1 MSKFDPAFIE
11 DVRSRNDIVEV
22 VSEYVS
28 LEKKGNRYWGLCPFH
43 GEKTPSFS
51 VIPDKQFFYCFG
63 CQAGGN
69 VIGFIQKKDNLSYR
83 EAIEALAR
91 RARIP
96 IPVEERTPEEEKA
109 YQERQ
114 RVYQALELAARYFHH
129 LLYHTPGGAKATD
142 YLHRRGLTEE
152 TIHRFQ
158 LGYSSPAWDDLYKG
172 FLKKGHTA
180 EVLLKA
186 GLIIPR
192 ESKDGYYDR
201 FRDRVMFPI
210 TDLRGRVI
218 GFGGRTM
225 GDGQPKYL
233 NSPETPFFNKG
244 KNLYGLSQA
253 KEFIRSKDLAVIVE
267 GYMDAVTA
275 HQAGFTNV
283 VASLGTALTA
293 EQARLLRLQT
303 SHVVIAYDADAAGQ
317 KATLRGL
324 DILVA
329 AGCQVRVLRPAE
341 GKDPDEFIRSRGAA
355 AFARAIEVAP
365 PLLDFK
371 FELARAKFPGNSPEN
386 RAAVIAEIL
395 PILAGIEDNV
405 RQDAY
410 LKRLS
415 GEVEVTE
422 ESLRI
427 ELGRFKRRQASN
439 GPSGHTDRRIWNN
452 TRDSDTRQDLPEA
465 AKAINGHRAASAGD
479 ARLRA
484 EELLVRVILQKAELV
499 GSMMAALGPEGFA
512 DPLYSKLIEAVAR
525 LPAAKG
531 AVQSGQIMDD
541 LDAEAVRVLAH
552 LEAEERPISDPDR
565 QMADCI
571 NTIREHRMK
580 ERNAELIRAAEALQ
594 ADGKPVDRQIAL
606 ELIELQRKI
615 DAIKRY

>member
-11 DVRSRNDIVEV
+11 EVRSKNDIVEV

-28 LEKKGNRYWGLCPFH
+28 LEKKGHRYWGLCPFH
-43 GEKTPSFS
+43 AEKTPSFS

-69 VIGFIQKKDNLSYR
+69 VIGFIQKKDNLSFV
-83 EAIEALAR
+83 EAVKALAK

-96 IPVEERTPEEEKA
+96 IPAEKRTPEEEKA
-109 YQERQ
+109 YQERE
-114 RVYQALELAARYFHH
+114 RVQEALELASRYFHH
-129 LLYHTPGGAKATD
+129 LLFNTPGGAKALE
-142 YLHRRGLTEE
+142 YLRRRGLTED
-152 TIHRFQ
+152 TIRRFQ
-158 LGYSSPAWDDLYKG
+158 LGYSSPAWDDLCRG

-186 GLIIPR
+186 GLIIQR

-233 NSPETPFFNKG
+233 NSPETPFFSKG

-253 KEFIRSKDLAVIVE
+253 KEAIRSKDQAIIVE

-293 EQARLLRLQT
+293 DQARLLRLQT
-303 SHVVIAYDADAAGQ
+303 PNVVIAYDADAAGQ

-329 AGCQVRVLRPAE
+329 AGCQVRVLRPSE
-341 GKDPDEFIRSRGAA
+341 GKDPDEFIRSSGPA
-355 AFARAIEVAP
+355 AFARAIDEAP

-371 FELARAKFPGNSPEN
+371 FELARSKFRGKTPED
-386 RAAVIAEIL
+386 RVAVISEIL
-395 PILAGIEDNV
+395 PILAGIQDSV
-405 RQDAY
+405 LQDAY

-422 ESLRI
+422 EALRI

-439 GPSGHTDRRIWNN
+439 GALGHTDRRIWNN
-452 TRDSDTRQDLPEA
+452 TRDSAITKDLPEDG
-465 AKAINGHRAASAGD
+465 KAGSGHRIRPAGD

-484 EELLVRVILQKAELV
+484 EESLVSVILQRAELV
-499 GSMMAALGPEGFA
+499 GPVMQALGPAGFS
-512 DPLYSKLIEAVAR
+512 DPLYSQIAGAIAR
-525 LPAAKG
+525 LPNARG
-531 AVQSGQIMDD
+531 TVQSGQIMDD

-552 LEAEERPISDPDR
+552 LEAEGRPIGDPDR
-565 QMADCI
+565 VIADCI

-580 ERNAELIRAAEALQ
+580 ERYAELIRVAEALQ
-594 ADGKPVDRQIAL
+594 AEGKPVDRQIAL
-606 ELIELQRKI
+606 ELIELQRRI
-615 DAIKRY
+615 DAIKR